1 MIRHEV
7 FTDAERQLVADRLP
21 AVRRQLVANTR
32 KFQQHPVPLLLAGD
46 AYPGIWLEHN
56 HDNLFLAP
64 YAPEEAWA
72 SQAVF
77 MDYQRPDGLLPFEPP
92 PLLRPHPVLQ
102 DARHLQPRPGR
113 LVLRALRT

>member
-64 YAPEEAWA
+64 YAPE
-72 SQAVF
+72 
-77 MDYQRPDGLLPFEPP
+77 
-92 PLLRPHPVLQ
+92 
-102 DARHLQPRPGR
+102 
-113 LVLRALRT
+113 